1 MRDGSL
7 REVHEQE
14 TGAAVLRI
22 GGEYDT
28 CRGELEFV
36 RQPCG
41 DGGGEQRTGQMQC
54 GAVGPAY
61 EPFMSHDGGL
71 GDIEYRLEQRIQ
83 SFFRDQCGG
92 IDCYGFVTAV
102 RHVTRFSGKAH
113 LSNHWSDIAVESIRH
128 WCETIR
134 HDHL

>member
-1 MRDGSL
+1 MRDGSR

-54 GAVGPAY
+54 GAVRPAY

-71 GDIEYRLEQRIQ
+71 GDIEYRLEPPTQ
-83 SFFRDQCGG
+83 SLLRYPSRH
-92 IDCYGFVTAV
+92 IGFSRFLTA
-102 RHVTRFSGKAH
+102 RPPATP
-113 LSNHWSDIAVESIRH
+113 LSRA
-128 WCETIR
+128 TA
-134 HDHL
+134 